1 MRCAAQQGKS
11 RVDSDTDAIIGKI
24 LMVLPECDNNLEIK
38 MDIGKKQQVGA
49 LLAFEEIPMRFLA
62 TRTLIGSSFGNSSD
76 FFYQL

>member
-11 RVDSDTDAIIGKI
+11 PVDSYTDAIIGKI
-24 LMVLPECDNNLEIK
+24 LMVLPECDNNREIK
-38 MDIGKKQQVGA
+38 KDIGKKHQVGA
-49 LLAFEEIPMRFLA
+49 LLAFEEIPMFLG